1 MKDIK
6 KLKQNKISL
15 KEIEMYFDVKNYTE
29 LFNLIND
36 LIHKSDIKPIKS
48 SNMNGKSPA
57 LYNRYTIIRKNDIKD
72 YTDEILYKINH
83 NLDVSKYLKNQ
94 SLYEKD
100 RDKILMLSEFLDN
113 DIEKLEK
120 RISMNERS
128 FQIWHR
134 EKFLQKE
141 GGKTLIKNLGID
153 QNFLNFYNTTEPLS
167 YYSRD
172 KKTPQNVLIIEN
184 KDTFYSMRNFVISG
198 KTIIKENISTIIYG
212 GGKSIYRSF
221 EDFDLCVEPYLS
233 NKNNKFLYFG
243 DLDYEGILIYEKL
256 SEIFKDEYNIEP
268 FTEGYKKM
276 IEKYKNMDI
285 NLPVS
290 KDNQNKNIDN
300 KFINYFDKYYKN
312 EIENILKSGL
322 YIPQEILNVE
332 DF

>member
-6 KLKQNKISL
+6 KIKKNKVSL
-15 KEIEMYFDVKNYTE
+15 KEIDSYFDVKNYIDLCNLVNE
-29 LFNLIND
+29 LIYND
-36 LIHKSDIKPIKS
+36 DIKPIKS

-113 DIEKLEK
+113 NIEKLNK

-172 KKTPQNVLIIEN
+172 KNTPQNVLIIEN

-212 GGKSIYRSF
+212 GGKGIYRSF

-268 FTEGYKKM
+268 FIEGYKKM

>member
-6 KLKQNKISL
+6 KIKKNKVSL
-15 KEIEMYFDVKNYTE
+15 KEIDSYFDVKNYIDLCNLVNE
-29 LFNLIND
+29 LIYND
-36 LIHKSDIKPIKS
+36 DIKPIKS

-57 LYNRYTIIRKNDIKD
+57 LYNRYTIIRKNDIRD

-113 DIEKLEK
+113 NIEKLEK

-172 KKTPQNVLIIEN
+172 KNTPQNVLIIEN

-212 GGKSIYRSF
+212 GGKGIYRSF

-268 FTEGYKKM
+268 FIEGYKKI

-285 NLPVS
+285 DLPVS

>member
-212 GGKSIYRSF
+212 GGKSIYRNF

>member
-15 KEIEMYFDVKNYTE
+15 KEIEMYFDVKDYTE
-29 LFNLIND
+29 LCNLIND

-113 DIEKLEK
+113 NIEKLNK

-198 KTIIKENISTIIYG
+198 KAIIKENISTIIYG

-233 NKNNKFLYFG
+233 NKDNKFLYFG

-256 SEIFKDEYNIEP
+256 SDIFKDEYNIEP

-276 IEKYKNMDI
+276 IEKYKNIDI
-285 NLPVS
+285 NLPIS
-290 KDNQNKNIDN
+290 SNNQNKNIDN

-312 EIENILKSGL
+312 EIENILECGL